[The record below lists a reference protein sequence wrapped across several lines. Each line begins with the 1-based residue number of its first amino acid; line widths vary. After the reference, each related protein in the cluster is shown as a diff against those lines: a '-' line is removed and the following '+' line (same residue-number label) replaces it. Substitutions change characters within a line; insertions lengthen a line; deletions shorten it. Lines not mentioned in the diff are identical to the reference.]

1 MPKQFCQ
8 TMMQTF
14 VKDSFLECVAFAGI
28 QCLEMRNKMS
38 ELLINLF
45 EGVIDEKA
53 IDKLSTEELQAIE
66 KMLKEAG
73 Y

>member
-1 MPKQFCQ
+1 MLVGK
-8 TMMQTF
+8 
-14 VKDSFLECVAFAGI
+14 
-28 QCLEMRNKMS
+28 RNKMS

-53 IDKLSTEELQAIE
+53 IEKLSIEELQAIE

>member
-1 MPKQFCQ
+1 
-8 TMMQTF
+8 
-14 VKDSFLECVAFAGI
+14 LGRGI
-28 QCLEMRNKMS
+28 KMS

-53 IDKLSTEELQAIE
+53 IEKLSTEELQAIE

>member
-1 MPKQFCQ
+1 MLVGK
-8 TMMQTF
+8 
-14 VKDSFLECVAFAGI
+14 
-28 QCLEMRNKMS
+28 RNKMS

-53 IDKLSTEELQAIE
+53 IEKLSTEELQAIE